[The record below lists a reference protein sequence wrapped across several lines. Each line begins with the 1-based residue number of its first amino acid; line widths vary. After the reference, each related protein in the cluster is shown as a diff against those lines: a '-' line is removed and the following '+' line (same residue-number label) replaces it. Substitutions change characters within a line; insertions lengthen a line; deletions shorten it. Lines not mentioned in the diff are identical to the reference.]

1 MLLLFICS
9 YLGYLYTM
17 ALMGAEDVG
26 PFANNDQANNDND
39 GYRYG
44 GTNYLYGGN
53 SGSGPSQSPYMYQ
66 AGERGFSN
74 NQNNNSG
81 GWKPFS
87 GQGHSLS

>member
-1 MLLLFICS
+1 
-9 YLGYLYTM
+9 M
-17 ALMGAEDVG
+17 ALMGVEDVG
-26 PFANNDQANNDND
+26 PFANNEQGNNDD

-66 AGERGFSN
+66 AGERVSSN
-74 NQNNNSG
+74 TQNNSSA
-81 GWKPFS
+81 WKPFS